1 MAIWQKLTFVR
12 WPLEGLKVLKIDKLT
27 LICNRETQS
36 DQGKNAF
43 ERPILAYIYL
53 VILPKNGHLAKIDF
67 CQMASIGSESA

>member
-1 MAIWQKLTFVR
+1 MAIWQKLTFAR

-53 VILPKNGHLAKIDF
+53 GILPIKWPFGKN
-67 CQMASIGSESA
+67 